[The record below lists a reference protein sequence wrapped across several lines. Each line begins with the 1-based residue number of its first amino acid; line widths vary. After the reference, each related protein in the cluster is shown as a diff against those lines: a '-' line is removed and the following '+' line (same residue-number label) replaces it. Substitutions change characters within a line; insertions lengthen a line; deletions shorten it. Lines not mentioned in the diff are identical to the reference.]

1 VLAPRPAG
9 GPPNDTADR
18 YVYDLYFRDAT
29 AAIPAGTGATLEGFV
44 PDEGELVAS
53 DEEEVE
59 EEDLGDE
66 DSNGS
71 WAAIGEDF
79 KSAPLTLSHRRPSCR
94 RGLLPV
100 RPDASRDPT
109 RNDQL
114 ELTANLA
121 LCSNDYPDEF
131 SSPSEGD
138 ESEDED
144 AHRRQFPFSAPL
156 GGTR

>member
-9 GPPNDTADR
+9 GPPDDTADR

-71 WAAIGEDF
+71 WAGDRRGFQECSSNTLSPTPLPADEDF
-79 KSAPLTLSHRRPSCR
+79 YRSVPMPAET
-94 RGLLPV
+94 
-100 RPDASRDPT
+100 
-109 RNDQL
+109 
-114 ELTANLA
+114 
-121 LCSNDYPDEF
+121 
-131 SSPSEGD
+131 
-138 ESEDED
+138 
-144 AHRRQFPFSAPL
+144 
-156 GGTR
+156 

>member
-9 GPPNDTADR
+9 GPPDDTADR

-79 KSAPLTLSHRRPSCR
+79 KSAPLTLSHRRPSLQTRTSTGPSRCQQ
-94 RGLLPV
+94 
-100 RPDASRDPT
+100 RPDQECPARADRESRTLQQRLPG
-109 RNDQL
+109 RIQL
-114 ELTANLA
+114 A
-121 LCSNDYPDEF
+121 F
-131 SSPSEGD
+131 RG
-138 ESEDED
+138 
-144 AHRRQFPFSAPL
+144 RRV
-156 GGTR
+156 GG